1 VPDAKHDDSVCMNA
15 IAEDVCARPKGHKQL
30 SPLGGIIHTAAHAGK
45 FQELL
50 STELYGSDGSFCSS
64 WVLLNQEVVQTL
76 YIGLR
81 LR

>member
-1 VPDAKHDDSVCMNA
+1 MNA
-15 IAEDVCARPKGHKQL
+15 IAEDVCARPKGYKQL

-64 WVLLNQEVVQTL
+64 WIWLNQEVIQTL
-76 YIGLR
+76 DIGLR